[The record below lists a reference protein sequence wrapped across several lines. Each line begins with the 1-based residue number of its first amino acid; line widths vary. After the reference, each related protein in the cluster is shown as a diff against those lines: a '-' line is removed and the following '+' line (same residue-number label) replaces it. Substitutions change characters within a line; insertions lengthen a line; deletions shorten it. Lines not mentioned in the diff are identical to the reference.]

1 MALES
6 ISGAASNYPD
16 TTKVVKSTV
25 QTNQDTVAPV
35 GPTETIAPNKV
46 FTGNQDGTT
55 EDSKQ
60 QEEKNTRRL
69 KNAIT
74 DANNK
79 LKVTRTRCEFKYHE
93 EVNRVAIKVLDK
105 ETQEVI
111 REIPPEETLETLEKI
126 WEIAG
131 LVVDERR

>member
-6 ISGAASNYPD
+6 VSSSLTNYQD
-16 TTKVVKSTV
+16 NTKVAKSTV
-25 QTNQDTVAPV
+25 QANQTNVAPI
-35 GPTETIAPNKV
+35 GPTETVAPSKV
-46 FTGNQDGTT
+46 LNNNQDGST
-55 EDSKQ
+55 ENGKQ
-60 QEEKNTRRL
+60 NDDKNARRL

-79 LKVTRTRCEFKYHE
+79 LKITRTRCEFKYHE

-131 LVVDERR
+131 IMVDERR

>member
-6 ISGAASNYPD
+6 VSSSLTNYQD
-16 TTKVVKSTV
+16 NTKVVKSTV
-25 QTNQDTVAPV
+25 QANQNNVAPI
-35 GPTETIAPNKV
+35 GPTETVAPSKV
-46 FTGNQDGTT
+46 LNSNQDGST
-55 EDSKQ
+55 ENGKQ
-60 QEEKNTRRL
+60 NDDKNARRL

-79 LKVTRTRCEFKYHE
+79 LKITRTRCEFKYHE

-131 LVVDERR
+131 IMVDERR

>member
-6 ISGAASNYPD
+6 VSSSLTNYQD
-16 TTKVVKSTV
+16 NTKVVKSTV
-25 QTNQDTVAPV
+25 QANQTNVAPI
-35 GPTETIAPNKV
+35 GPTETVAPSKV
-46 FTGNQDGTT
+46 LNSNQDGST
-55 EDSKQ
+55 ENGKQ
-60 QEEKNTRRL
+60 NDDKNARRL

-79 LKVTRTRCEFKYHE
+79 LKITRTRCEFKYHE

-105 ETQEVI
+105 QTQEVI

-131 LVVDERR
+131 IMVDERR